1 METSGPVQACNGTAF
16 YLFNEPTNA
25 QGKIYYIV
33 CILYYIILY
42 YIILYYII
50 LYYIIL
56 LIVYMFGS
64 HLLVYCVNVN
74 FPLRNGYE

>member
-50 LYYIIL
+50 LYYIINRLHVWVAFVGL
-56 LIVYMFGS
+56 LRECKFSIKE
-64 HLLVYCVNVN
+64 
-74 FPLRNGYE
+74 RI